1 MSIEEVKDIKK
12 LQKWLKSALDELKY
26 IKECCRNAGKE
37 LEKNSFAWDSKEK
50 NLVIQAIELNEKFEA
65 SQAHIKELEEE
76 IKNLKEEIDY
86 LNTQLAG
93 IDI

>member
-12 LQKWLKSALDELKY
+12 LQRWLKSALDELKY